1 MMRLIKADFKKLFF
15 LTKSRH
21 FLLATIFLSVLF
33 GVILLLTINVTEGR
47 TLTELSGIEVVDITY
62 LGMDVAAIMMIIYAA
77 LFLSN
82 NITNEGVHFN
92 LAITPNRLKFFMAK
106 IIFVS
111 LLSLFMGLI
120 ILISLTAVSQLIMSF
135 NNMGHLELLNQPS
148 LLKMIGSL
156 LMVVVYSLLSATVI
170 FFGQSAAVGITFSL
184 ALMFLPALV
193 RMFPEFVGDI
203 LLPIFPETSINAFV
217 DLSSQSNN
225 LLWAVIILSMWLI
238 ITGAI
243 SYRKFKYTD
252 Y

>member
-1 MMRLIKADFKKLFF
+1 MMRLIKADFKKIFF
-15 LTKSRH
+15 LAKSRH
-21 FLLATIFLSVLF
+21 FLLATIFLSILF

-62 LGMDVAAIMMIIYAA
+62 LGMDVATIMMIIYAA

-82 NITNEGVHFN
+82 NITNETVHFN
-92 LAITPNRLKFFMAK
+92 LAITPNRFKFFMAK

-120 ILISLTAVSQLIMSF
+120 VLLSLTAVSQIIMSF
-135 NNMGHLELLNQPS
+135 YSMGRLELFTQAS

-156 LMVVVYSLLSATVI
+156 LMIIVYSLLSATVI

-184 ALMFLPALV
+184 GLMFLPALV
-193 RMFPEFVGDI
+193 RMFPEFIGDI
-203 LLPIFPETSINAFV
+203 LLPIFPETSINVFV
-217 DLSSQSNN
+217 DLNNQANN
-225 LLWAVIILSMWLI
+225 LLWALIILSIWLI

>member
-15 LTKSRH
+15 LAKSRH
-21 FLLATIFLSVLF
+21 FLLATIFLSILF

-62 LGMDVAAIMMIIYAA
+62 LGMDVATIMMIIYAA

-82 NITNEGVHFN
+82 NITNEAVHFN
-92 LAITPNRLKFFMAK
+92 LAITPNRFKFFMAK
-106 IIFVS
+106 ISFVS

-120 ILISLTAVSQLIMSF
+120 VLVSLTAVSQIIMSF
-135 NNMGHLELLNQPS
+135 NSMGRLELFTQAS

-156 LMVVVYSLLSATVI
+156 LMIIVYSLLSATVI

-184 ALMFLPALV
+184 GLMFLPALV
-193 RMFPEFVGDI
+193 RMFPEFIGDI
-203 LLPIFPETSINAFV
+203 LLPIFPETSINVFI
-217 DLSSQSNN
+217 DLNN
-225 LLWAVIILSMWLI
+225 QANNSLLALIILSIWLI